1 MFFTS
6 MLRVTHFDLFNVQT
20 WGVLFPLFAWIGS
33 VFTFIYSMKLL
44 FKTFRGNYQP
54 ERLEKPAHEAPVGML
69 VPPVILVA
77 LAVSLF
83 FFPNILSYSLIEPAM
98 NSIYPTLLAG
108 TMRNSTFTFHS
119 GMGLQRNCS

>member
-1 MFFTS
+1 

-54 ERLEKPAHEAPVGML
+54 EQLEKAGSRGACRHARTTSHSCRFGCQ
-69 VPPVILVA
+69 
-77 LAVSLF
+77 SLL
-83 FFPNILSYSLIEPAM
+83 FPEYIVVQPDRACDELNLSDTACRP
-98 NSIYPTLLAG
+98 
-108 TMRNSTFTFHS
+108 
-119 GMGLQRNCS
+119 